1 MTCKTSGCI
10 DKDVLSSCHERGTKE
25 KNSES
30 PMRNQTSG
38 LRIPGKRQGEKID
51 TFFHASLFPRARL
64 ALASRSP
71 EELTEMTP
79 VLHISWRMFTSP
91 GCDVSSSQV
100 TS

>member
-1 MTCKTSGCI
+1 
-10 DKDVLSSCHERGTKE
+10 
-25 KNSES
+25 
-30 PMRNQTSG
+30 MRNRTSD
-38 LRIPGKRQGEKID
+38 LQIPGKRQGEKID

-91 GCDVSSSQV
+91 GCDVSPSQV
-100 TS
+100 TSLLFLWSPEIS